1 MYKTTINVYNTSGL
15 VPLPMKPAWSLETL
29 TLVPELCGADRIEK
43 VSNVEASA
51 VSLTISS
58 HNSNDF
64 KFLSGTLV
72 IYYAY

>member
-1 MYKTTINVYNTSGL
+1 MYKTVNVYNTSGL
-15 VPLPMKPAWSLETL
+15 VPLPTKPAWSLKTL

-51 VSLTISS
+51 VSLTNISS